1 MFSTRPAMT
10 RQEQVSFVRA
20 ICSRIAGEI
29 IGRIEIND
37 IPESWDGRQLRIFLS
52 EEANRICDPRRY
64 MLHSDMEAY
73 YRDKANYGL

>member
-29 IGRIEIND
+29 VGRIEIND
-37 IPESWDGRQLRIFLS
+37 IPESWDGRQLSTSLKELDRL
-52 EEANRICDPRRY
+52 
-64 MLHSDMEAY
+64 
-73 YRDKANYGL
+73 